1 MPKCIQSREEWM
13 WKKLE
18 SKEISKRKI
27 IIIHSSFEKQTLR
40 NIKHVKLSQTETSR
54 KRASVLRI
62 INEQDKF
69 YLYIV
74 CYIHS
79 LIVLCDHQFF
89 TVLKIS
95 LQTTKKQKDF
105 HLHLISFVVFKLKA
119 PRKIVH
125 FFIFW
130 GNVVSTVS
138 HDNLKSFY
146 WNL

>member
-1 MPKCIQSREEWM
+1 M

-79 LIVLCDHQFF
+79 LIVLCVDHQLF

-119 PRKIVH
+119 PREIIH
-125 FFIFW
+125 FWRKCGFYSFPRQLKKFL
-130 GNVVSTVS
+130 
-138 HDNLKSFY
+138 LKSLNKDKIGKIKF
-146 WNL
+146 